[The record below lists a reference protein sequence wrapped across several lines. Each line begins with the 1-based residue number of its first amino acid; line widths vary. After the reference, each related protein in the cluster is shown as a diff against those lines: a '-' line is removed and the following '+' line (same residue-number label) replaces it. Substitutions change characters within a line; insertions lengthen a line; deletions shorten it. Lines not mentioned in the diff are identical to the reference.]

1 MIHLDST
8 IALNLSS
15 LEEKVMQKII
25 PRGKFNNPF
34 RKEHR
39 ELYDPK
45 NDKSIVTKCA
55 DKGSAVVVWD
65 RMEQQLVDENVY
77 EKSQMILPLFWKLQI

>member
-1 MIHLDST
+1 M
-8 IALNLSS
+8 LNLSS

-65 RMEQQLVDENVY
+65 IMEQQLVDENVY
-77 EKSQMILPLFWKLQI
+77 EKVPNDSARLLKAINIV

>member
-1 MIHLDST
+1 M
-8 IALNLSS
+8 LNLSS
-15 LEEKVMQKII
+15 LEEKVMQIII
-25 PRGKFNNPF
+25 PRDKFNNLF

-77 EKSQMILPLFWKLQI
+77 EKSQMILPLF